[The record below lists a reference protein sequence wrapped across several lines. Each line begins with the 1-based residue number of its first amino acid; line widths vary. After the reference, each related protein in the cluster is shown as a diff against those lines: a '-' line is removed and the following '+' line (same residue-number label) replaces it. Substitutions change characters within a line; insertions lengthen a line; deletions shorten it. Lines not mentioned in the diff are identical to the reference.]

1 MRATEQEVDEACFPC
16 KRLIAWTVLAF
27 GPFASLGYRS
37 SAFLAPTRRCPP
49 SHTSRRILGRKYSWP
64 VTDWVTDWA
73 DARGACVRRSTNTLL
88 FALLLRDGTHMH
100 AVTLTVYGD

>member
-1 MRATEQEVDEACFPC
+1 MRRVSC
-16 KRLIAWTVLAF
+16 KRLIARTILAF

-49 SHTSRRILGRKYSWP
+49 SHTFRRILRCQYRWS
-64 VTDWVTDWA
+64 VTDWA
-73 DARGACVRRSTNTLL
+73 DARSACVRRSTNSLL